1 MLTSITSNALAR
13 RQGGFSLIELMIA
26 TVAGLIVVGAAL
38 TLTVSVLKSNNQT
51 VRSARLTQELRAVSE
66 IISRELRRARE
77 ITDPYRH
84 IGHPEIGPN
93 AVYNALTVPQDASNA
108 YGTSV
113 FYAYEGVTNP
123 RRAICLD
130 GNSIKMIQAD
140 IATNVTCATAG
151 DTLSSPQVN
160 ITALTFTPFGNPPA
174 SPIVVTVTGETTDA
188 NTAERISRTF
198 TTAVQIRSTG
208 VPDAVP

>member
-1 MLTSITSNALAR
+1 MLTSLTSNGLAR

-77 ITDPYRH
+77 IADPYAH
-84 IGHPEIGPN
+84 VGHPEIGPS
-93 AVYNALTVPQDASNA
+93 AVYNTLTVNS
-108 YGTSV
+108 SSIL
-113 FYAYEGVTNP
+113 YAYEGVTNP

-130 GNSIKMIQAD
+130 GSSIKMVQAP
-140 IATNVTCATAG
+140 IATAVTCTTAG
-151 DTLSSPQVN
+151 DTLSSPQIN
-160 ITALTFTPFGNPPA
+160 ITALTFTPTGSPPA
-174 SPIVVTVTGETTDA
+174 TGPIVVTVTGQTTDA
-188 NTAERISRTF
+188 NPADRISRTF
-198 TTAVQIRSTG
+198 TTAVQIRSS
-208 VPDAVP
+208 AVPPAS